1 MKLDDINTKAEE
13 LKRAGKEDELISYAQ
28 KVGLSVEDAEDYIDG
43 LVDELATSTYLAGA
57 IIETQAK
64 GIKCEGIIKDWVQSI
79 TQIAQND
86 TEIANNIIEND
97 DCDLVHCL
105 AQLIRYS
112 FKNKCQVDDK
122 IVSVTMITHNGK
134 EEKLRGPLYIGIPSR
149 AELQKIVREYYGGG
163 RK

>member
-1 MKLDDINTKAEE
+1 MKLDDINTKAKE
-13 LKRAGKEDELISYAQ
+13 LKRDGKEDELIRYAQ
-28 KVGLSVEDAEDYIDG
+28 KVGLTVEDAEDYLDG
-43 LVDELATSTYLAGA
+43 LVDELATSTYLAGS

-64 GIKCEGIIKDWVQSI
+64 GIKCVGIIKDWVQSI

-86 TEIANNIIEND
+86 TEIANNIIEHE

-112 FKNKCQVDDK
+112 FNNKCQVDDK
-122 IVSVTMITHNGK
+122 IVSVTMISHNGK
-134 EEKLRGPLYIGIPSR
+134 EEKLRGPLYIGIPGR